1 MEDQYTLLF
10 NEAIRVERNISSF
23 YALCAAHFKDDQV
36 FWQTLS
42 EEEEHHAEIL
52 ESGLELLLEEN
63 LFPDAILDL
72 DIKELKV
79 TNDRVRRIKLA
90 QFQEKALNKK
100 ETYAYALELE
110 QASLEFFFQQTA
122 SRRADEKALEIFDN
136 LVGFDKD
143 HAQRI
148 QDLIDNTKI
157 D

>member
-1 MEDQYTLLF
+1 MENQYTPLF
-10 NEAIRVERNISSF
+10 HEAIRVERNIASF
-23 YALCAAHFKDDQV
+23 YALCATHFKDDQV

-42 EEEEHHAEIL
+42 EEEEHHAKIL

-72 DIKELKV
+72 DIKELRE
-79 TNDRVRRIKLA
+79 TNDMLEEKIA
-90 QFQEKALNKK
+90 QCQDNRLNKK
-100 ETYAYALELE
+100 ETYDYALELE
-110 QASLEFFFQQTA
+110 QASLEFFFQQTT
-122 SRRADEKALEIFDN
+122 SDKSDEKAIKIFDN

-148 QDLIDNTKI
+148 QDLIDNTKF

>member
-10 NEAIRVERNISSF
+10 NEAIRVERNIASF
-23 YALCAAHFKDDQV
+23 YSLCATHFKDDQV

-42 EEEEHHAEIL
+42 EEEEHHAKIL

-72 DIKELKV
+72 DIKELMV
-79 TNDRVRRIKLA
+79 TNDRLENKIT

-110 QASLEFFFQQTA
+110 QASLEFFFQQTT
-122 SRRADEKALEIFDN
+122 SKEADEKALEIFDN

-148 QDLIDNTKI
+148 QDLINNTKF

>member
-1 MEDQYTLLF
+1 MENQYTPLF

-23 YALCAAHFKDDQV
+23 YALYATHFKDDHL
-36 FWQTLS
+36 FWQMLS
-42 EEEEHHAEIL
+42 EEEEHHAKIL
-52 ESGLELLLEEN
+52 ESGLELLLGQN

-72 DIKELKV
+72 DIKELKA
-79 TNDRVRRIKLA
+79 TNDKLEA
-90 QFQEKALNKK
+90 KIAECKEKMLGKK
-100 ETYAYALELE
+100 EAYTYALELE

-122 SRRADEKALEIFDN
+122 SDKADEKAIKVFDN

-148 QDLIDNTKI
+148 EDLIDTTKF

>member
-1 MEDQYTLLF
+1 MENQYAPLF
-10 NEAIRVERNISSF
+10 NEAIRVERNIASF
-23 YALCAAHFKDDQV
+23 YALCATHFKEDQV

-42 EEEEHHAEIL
+42 EEEEHHAKIL

-72 DIKELKV
+72 DIKELRE
-79 TNDRVRRIKLA
+79 TNYKLEEKIA
-90 QFQEKALNKK
+90 QCREEKLNKK
-100 ETYAYALELE
+100 ETYDYTLELE
-110 QASLEFFFQQTA
+110 KASLEFFFQQTTLDK
-122 SRRADEKALEIFDN
+122 SDEKALKVFDN

-148 QDLIDNTKI
+148 QALIDKTKF

>member
-1 MEDQYTLLF
+1 MENQYTPLF

-23 YALCAAHFKDDQV
+23 YALCATQFKDDQV

-42 EEEEHHAEIL
+42 EEEEHHATIL

-72 DIKELKV
+72 DIKELRA
-79 TNDRVRRIKLA
+79 TNEKLEEKIA
-90 QFQEKALNKK
+90 QYQKNRLNKK
-100 ETYAYALELE
+100 ETYDYALELE
-110 QASLEFFFQQTA
+110 QASLEFFFQQTT
-122 SRRADEKALEIFDN
+122 SDKSDEKAIKIFDN

-148 QDLIDNTKI
+148 QDLIDNTKF

>member
-23 YALCAAHFKDDQV
+23 YALCAAHFKEDQV

-42 EEEEHHAEIL
+42 EEEEHHAKIL

-72 DIKELKV
+72 DIKELMV
-79 TNDRVRRIKLA
+79 TNDRLENKIT

-148 QDLIDNTKI
+148 QDLINNTKF

>member
-1 MEDQYTLLF
+1 MENQYTLLF
-10 NEAIRVERNISSF
+10 NEAIRVERNIASF
-23 YALCAAHFKDDQV
+23 YTLCAGHFKEDQV

-42 EEEEHHAEIL
+42 EEEEHHATIL

-72 DIKELKV
+72 DRKDLKV
-79 TNDRVRRIKLA
+79 TNNKLEEKIA
-90 QFQEKALNKK
+90 QFHEKALNKK
-100 ETYAYALELE
+100 DAYTYALELE

-122 SRRADEKALEIFDN
+122 SKRADEKALKVFDN

-148 QDLIDNTKI
+148 QDLINNTKF